1 MERGIEAAFE
11 LEDSEL
17 TAELLPPDDG
27 PRRRM
32 LFTEAAEGGAG
43 VLRRIQ
49 HERGALAEAAKTALE
64 ICHFDRDTG
73 ADEGGP
79 AEGEKC
85 ARGCYACLLTYGN
98 QTHHRQL
105 SRHAAQPL
113 LLRLSE
119 ARTERED
126 RGESRSER
134 FRRLA
139 PAASGPGSPVSAP
152 EAPAPESPS
161 PTPVEADL
169 AALVADGD
177 LLGWLRAKGYRI
189 PDEVHVA
196 VPEADARPDLVFHLD
211 GADLAV
217 FVDVAGHAPGD
228 GRDLEAGY
236 RLEEAGWDVL
246 RFPTDADWDAI
257 ADLNAT
263 YFHLR

>member
-1 MERGIEAAFE
+1 
-11 LEDSEL
+11 
-17 TAELLPPDDG
+17 
-27 PRRRM
+27 M

-49 HERGALAEAAKTALE
+49 HEKDALAKAAKTALE
-64 ICHFDRDTG
+64 ICHFDPDTG
-73 ADEGGP
+73 EDEGGP
-79 AEGEKC
+79 ADGERC

-139 PAASGPGSPVSAP
+139 PAST
-152 EAPAPESPS
+152 S

-169 AALVADGD
+169 AALVAQGD
-177 LLGWLRAKGYRI
+177 LLGWLRAKGYRL
-189 PDEVHVA
+189 PDEVEGL
-196 VPEADARPDLVFHLD
+196 VPEAGACPDLVFRLD
-211 GADLAV
+211 GANLAV
-217 FVDVAGHAPGD
+217 FVDLPGRTPD
-228 GRDLEAGY
+228 STRDIEAGY
-236 RLEEAGWDVL
+236 RLEDAGWDVV
-246 RFPTDADWDAI
+246 RFPTDADWDTI
-257 ADLNAT
+257 ADTNAL